1 MYKRDLPQAVLKAH
15 EKYGPVVRIGPN
27 DANFQSRDAID
38 PIYKA
43 GRSMPKT
50 MFYTAFMAIHPNLF
64 STCDEAVICD
74 ASFFGWYNR
83 LI

>member
-15 EKYGPVVRIGPN
+15 EKYGPVVLIGPN
-27 DANFQSRDAID
+27 DVNFQSRDAID

-43 GRSMPKT
+43 GRSMPKII
-50 MFYTAFMAIHPNLF
+50 FYTAFTAIHPNLF
-64 STCDEAVICD
+64 SSCDEAVNCD
-74 ASFFGWYNR
+74 SFFFSRRNR